1 MKNNPLIIIA
11 AIILIS
17 SCSSNTPNN
26 PPEIN
31 LDSLE
36 FEGAELSQISIE
48 SNAIDKDGTRLNYEW
63 VQRSGTSA
71 ALNGADT
78 ETLSIILPDV
88 LADEVLSFSIKVTDN
103 NRASSSQNFVILVRS
118 SLADNNPIS
127 SMQVEENDEN
137 ISVFISSLN
146 IDIDSSLIK
155 QISFE
160 VEPKTN
166 AASDPFKVSY
176 LIENLATENGII
188 KLPIYALY
196 DNYEN
201 TLNLSFKFNDNS
213 VNNLSIK
220 VSSGA
225 FKDARNVYDN
235 VETIQSSES
244 INKTS
249 YSYIFLKSAVR
260 GPVIMDIDGSI
271 RWVGSEDYD
280 SSNSTYLDGIF
291 YTTLNNNFI
300 THSLADNKTQQPIY
314 QPSEYSDYTGI
325 STHHNIEKGKSGLLI
340 QITAYK
346 DEIKRIESVIWEIDF
361 FGNVIKEWAIGEIL
375 EAYMT
380 DEGDNASDFVR
391 HGSDWCHTNSTT
403 YQESDDSLLVSCR
416 EDFVIKLD
424 YSSGKGK
431 WVFGDE
437 TKYWYTFPSLIKL
450 SLFSQD
456 TKPIGQHSLS
466 IVNDELMLFNNGF
479 FSMRQP
485 DGVSRGISL
494 ATSRGARY
502 LIDEQNKSAD
512 LVWEYDPGLYSD
524 VCSSIYKDSNGDGD
538 YLVNF
543 AAINRTN
550 GLEKKIILQGI
561 NNNKELLFEY
571 HLLSPE
577 PPCITSW
584 NAEPISDFTNLLIN

>member
-1 MKNNPLIIIA
+1 MKNKPIIIIA

-36 FEGAELSQISIE
+36 FEGTELSQVSIE
-48 SNAIDKDGTRLNYEW
+48 SNAIDKDGTILNYEW
-63 VQRSGTSA
+63 VQLSGASA
-71 ALNGADT
+71 VLNGADT

-103 NRASSSQNFVILVRS
+103 NGASSSQNFVILVRS

-127 SMQVEENDEN
+127 TMQVEENDEN

-176 LIENLATENGII
+176 LIENLDTENGII

-201 TLNLSFKFNDNS
+201 TLNLSFKFNDDS

-225 FKDARNVYDN
+225 FTDARNVYDN
-235 VETIQSSES
+235 IETIQPSES

-300 THSLADNKTQQPIY
+300 THSLADKKTQQTIY

-325 STHHNIEKGKSGLLI
+325 ATHHNVEKGKSGLLI

-346 DEIKRIESVIWEIDF
+346 DEVQRIESVIWEIDF

-375 EAYMT
+375 EVYMT

-391 HGSDWCHTNSTT
+391 HGSDWCHTNSAT

-424 YSSGKGK
+424 YSSGMVK
-431 WVFGDE
+431 WVLGDE
-437 TKYWYTFPSLIKL
+437 TKYWYTFPSLRKL

-466 IVNDELMLFNNGF
+466 IVNDELLLFNNGL
-479 FSMRQP
+479 FSLRQP

-494 ATSRGARY
+494 QTSRGARY

-524 VCSSIYKDSNGDGD
+524 VCSSIYKDSNVDGD

-561 NNNKELLFEY
+561 NSNKELLFEY

-577 PPCITSW
+577 PPCITAW
-584 NAEPISDFTNLLIN
+584 NAEPISNFTNLLIN